1 MLKDTQT
8 AGQALASKEFHH
20 RVLQGKVNAR
30 ASQKEAPSSHCSGAW
45 GQHGRRDSETT
56 VEERRP
62 RTSPQSAPVRAT
74 ARASTS
80 RDSWGH
86 QHRKVTGEETTLHNL
101 PPRLWGT
108 CTPGRPCSRRPSRPL
123 PRGSVRGR
131 LAGRP
136 GGTPGTRGRPQR
148 LAQPGV
154 GDLGLAPS
162 PRMPRAATAAGGAGD
177 AGRGEG
183 GLGTGR
189 GPRAPRWL
197 QAPSV
202 PLAAPSG
209 TAPRRTC
216 HAPYLSG
223 FVELLLEPGHRHGAV
238 GRADGCE
245 CGGRKEAAAERDRR
259 AEPGGA
265 LAGRQLV
272 VPPPGLWARGRG
284 ETRDADSCGETP

>member
-1 MLKDTQT
+1 MPHPPT
-8 AGQALASKEFHH
+8 ALEPGDNMEGEIQKPQWKSADRGHH
-20 RVLQGKVNAR
+20 R
-30 ASQKEAPSSHCSGAW
+30 SH
-45 GQHGRRDSETT
+45 
-56 VEERRP
+56 P
-62 RTSPQSAPVRAT
+62 PVRTT

-101 PPRLWGT
+101 PPRRWST
-108 CTPGRPCSRRPSRPL
+108 CTPGRPCSRQPSRPL
-123 PRGSVRGR
+123 PRGSLRGWR
-131 LAGRP
+131 AGQP
-136 GGTPGTRGRPQR
+136 CGTPGTRRRPQR

-154 GDLGLAPS
+154 GDRGLASS
-162 PRMPRAATAAGGAGD
+162 PRMPRAATAAGGAGE
-177 AGRGEG
+177 AERGEG
-183 GLGTGR
+183 GLSIGQ
-189 GPRAPRWL
+189 GPRAPRRL
-197 QAPSV
+197 QAPSA

-223 FVELLLEPGHRHGAV
+223 LVELLLEPGHRHGAV

-272 VPPPGLWARGRG
+272 VPPLVVPPPGLWARGRG
-284 ETRDADSCGETP
+284 EARDAGSCGETP